1 MTRVQ
6 NILISCGAFWL
17 SLYMILPLAWIFG
30 RLNDRIIYG
39 DGVLDAIAMG
49 TMTSLGRS
57 CAAALAG
64 AIVCLTVAGKKPE
77 RWAFLVA
84 ILYVVAAPVRYHWN
98 SPATQWDRLWQ
109 GINLV
114 FPAFICVASAFLTMR
129 CRRKIARGP
138 GHGMEI

>member
-6 NILISCGAFWL
+6 NILISCGVFWL
-17 SLYMILPLAWIFG
+17 SLYTLLPLAWIFG
-30 RLNDRIIYG
+30 KLNDRIIYA

-49 TMTSLGRS
+49 IMTSLGRS
-57 CAAALAG
+57 AAAALAG
-64 AIVCLTVAGKKPE
+64 VIVSLTVTEKKPH

-114 FPAFICVASAFLTMR
+114 FPAIICIASAFLTTKF
-129 CRRKIARGP
+129 RRKIGSTADRE
-138 GHGMEI
+138 MEI